1 MDDSEIIISELNKSI
16 INLYKLII
24 EETGYDLGVTSGIV
38 DYRNYISDNT
48 VSIIK
53 DKLSSSDS
61 PGSQYESN
69 IDFSNY
75 KGSIILLDDLA
86 KIFKKGKRNY
96 MGAVLSALD
105 KYGGKIGLTQQGKLL
120 VLAQLAHESGGFV
133 FTKEIG
139 NGKGKKY
146 GQPAGPYGKIYY
158 GRGPIQ
164 ITWDYNYKAIS
175 QKYFKELGID
185 ADIYKYPELC
195 ETNLEIGCAAS
206 LCWFMMPGNGKRA
219 IKCANNGDVVG
230 LSKAINGGYNGL
242 EERKKYT
249 QKILEYAR

>member
-1 MDDSEIIISELNKSI
+1 MDDSEIVVSELNKAI

-38 DYRNYISDNT
+38 DYRNYLLNKQMSTEDPNYINT
-48 VSIIK
+48 SNIN
-53 DKLSSSDS
+53 
-61 PGSQYESN
+61 QYESN

-75 KGSIILLDDLA
+75 NGSTISLDDLS

-105 KYGGKIGLTQQGKLL
+105 KYGSKIGLTQQGKLL
-120 VLAQLAHESGGFV
+120 VLAQLAHESGGFIY
-133 FTKEIG
+133 TKEIG
-139 NGKGKKY
+139 NGRGKKY
-146 GQPAGPYGKIYY
+146 GQPTGPYGKIYY

-164 ITWDYNYKAIS
+164 ITWDYNYKAIT

-249 QKILEYAR
+249 QMILQYAK

>member
-24 EETGYDLGVTSGIV
+24 EESGYDFGETSGIV
-38 DYRNYISDNT
+38 DYQNYISDKPILINKRNGNT
-48 VSIIK
+48 SNNSGI
-53 DKLSSSDS
+53 
-61 PGSQYESN
+61 QYESN
-69 IDFSNY
+69 VDFSNY
-75 KGSIILLDDLA
+75 NGTTISLNDLA

-105 KYGGKIGLTQQGKLL
+105 KYGSKIGLTQKGKLL
-120 VLAQLAHESGGFV
+120 VLAQLAHESGGFIY
-133 FTKEIG
+133 TKEIG

-206 LCWFMMPGNGKRA
+206 LCWFMMPGNGKNA

-242 EERKKYT
+242 AERKKYT
-249 QKILEYAR
+249 EMILQYAK